1 MINALFKD
9 KAFISA
15 TKFGKTNGKERKIYR
30 FFGCT
35 IYSNTHKLQRIFSAL
50 GSSVLEI
57 NNALKTASKS
67 KIGNVGMPEFV
78 GVIKDFLIV
87 IEDKKDVALHQ
98 KYDESD

>member
-1 MINALFKD
+1 M
-9 KAFISA
+9 
-15 TKFGKTNGKERKIYR
+15 
-30 FFGCT
+30 
-35 IYSNTHKLQRIFSAL
+35 QRIFSAQ

-78 GVIKDFLIV
+78 RVIKDFLIV

-98 KYDESD
+98 KYDKSD